1 MWHSAAAVAARHR
14 ARILVVLTHWSIVQV
29 SCWAVVCVAA
39 AWAANKSRSPVEHA
53 AAGNVVIII
62 AGSAGRAARAPTA
75 GRHSVVRLRHNGT
88 SGKPVLQQTLNAYA
102 AELTAIKCA
111 FQFRRD
117 NNWCL
122 KTETM
127 SGSRSGSCLARGRA
141 CCRGR
146 SRAHSW

>member
-14 ARILVVLTHWSIVQV
+14 ARILVVLTHMAIVQV
-29 SCWAVVCVAA
+29 ASLAVVCAA

-88 SGKPVLQQTLNAYA
+88 SGKPVLQQTLNAYIR
-102 AELTAIKCA
+102 L
-111 FQFRRD
+111 
-117 NNWCL
+117 N
-122 KTETM
+122 
-127 SGSRSGSCLARGRA
+127 
-141 CCRGR
+141 
-146 SRAHSW
+146 